1 MVFNFHIL
9 QGGKVVKKILSNII
23 LLLLIGTPVFSG
35 GFQINEHGARAMSM
49 AGAFTGLA
57 NDPSTI
63 YYNPAGL
70 TRLNSTQ
77 LMGGFTYIKPN
88 ATFRGP
94 SPSIEESSLADRF
107 FNPINFYATHRLS
120 QKWGIGIGVNNPYGL
135 GTNWDD
141 NWVGRFMAIDTEIV
155 TFFINPSVGYEI
167 MPGLSVGAGLIF
179 AYGDVIIKRAQDLAP
194 FNQEAVI
201 EMKGDGTGWGFSA
214 GVLYQPV
221 ELISFGLSYRSEVS
235 FDFEGDAK
243 VKAID
248 PLKPL
253 IPSGSITAPLTTPQN
268 ITFGVALFPMKELIV
283 SADFQYIGW
292 TSYDKLEV
300 TFADGNPQTGVKP
313 YVASSE
319 RDFEN
324 AWIARL
330 GAEYKL
336 FDGFDLRGGLLYD
349 HNPVKDE
356 RLDPTLPDANRLG
369 LNIGFGYHLTENLVF
384 DLAYLFLRF
393 DERVIT
399 NSLESYTS
407 GDAPFNG
414 VYNSTAHLLGINF
427 SYKF

>member
-1 MVFNFHIL
+1 MT
-9 QGGKVVKKILSNII
+9 KKILTQLS
-23 LLLLIGTPVFSG
+23 LFLMLSAPMLAG
-35 GFQINEHGARAMSM
+35 GFQINEHGARAMAM

-63 YYNPAGL
+63 FYNPAGL

-88 ATFRGP
+88 STFRGP
-94 SPSIEESSLADRF
+94 APSVTEWGLADRF

-120 QKWGIGIGVNNPYGL
+120 QKWGVGIGVNNPYGL

-141 NWVGRFMAIDTEIV
+141 NWIGRFMAIDTEIV

-179 AYGDVIIKRAQDLAP
+179 AYGEVEIKRAQDLAP
-194 FNQEAVI
+194 FNQEAMI
-201 EMKGDGTGWGFSA
+201 DLKGDGTGWGFSA
-214 GVLYQPV
+214 GILYQPV
-221 ELISFGLSYRSEVS
+221 DLISFGLSYRSEVN
-235 FDFEGDAK
+235 FDFEGEAK
-243 VKAID
+243 VDANQA
-248 PLKPL
+248 LLGL
-253 IPSGSITAPLTTPQN
+253 IPSGKIKAPLTTPQN
-268 ITFGVALFPMKELIV
+268 ITFGAALFPTECLIV
-283 SADFQYIGW
+283 TADFQYVGW
-292 TSYDKLEV
+292 TSYDKLEI
-300 TFADGNPQTGVKP
+300 TFEEGNPQTGEKP
-313 YVASSE
+313 YITSSK

-324 AWIARL
+324 GWIARL

-336 FDGFDLRGGLLYD
+336 FDGFDLRGGVLYD
-349 HNPVKDE
+349 NNPVKDE
-356 RLDPTLPDANRLG
+356 KLDPTLPDANRLG
-369 LNIGFGYHLTENLVF
+369 LNIGFGYQLTEDLVF

-393 DERVIT
+393 EERSIT
-399 NSLESYTS
+399 NSVENYTS